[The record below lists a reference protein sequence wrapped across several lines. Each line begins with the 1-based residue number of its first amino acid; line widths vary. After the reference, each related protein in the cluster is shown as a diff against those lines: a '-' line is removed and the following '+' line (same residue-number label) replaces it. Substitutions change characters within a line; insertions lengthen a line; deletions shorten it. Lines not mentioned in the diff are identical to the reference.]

1 MPAAPTLVASTLSKL
16 LNALKPGLRYHHPR
30 PPGSGDA
37 WLLAQLARQAG
48 KTLVLL
54 TAEPLEAQRLA
65 DEIPL
70 FAPELKVRP
79 LPDWETLPYDS
90 FSPHQDLISE
100 RLRTLHALM
109 QHEVDVPVPFSF
121 SQLRLVRV
129 VNEDSAAGKYVYV
142 GAKQTDPFRVFAF
155 AVGPASEL
163 LAINQTDAWLVN
175 SSNATFYISNPSATP
190 VTYSITLM
198 GS

>member
-1 MPAAPTLVASTLSKL
+1 MPAAPTSTAQALSTLLS
-16 LNALKPGLRYHHPR
+16 ALKPGQRYHQPR

-37 WLLAQLARQAG
+37 WLLAQLARKAG
-48 KTLVLL
+48 QTLVIL

-109 QHEVDVPVPFSF
+109 QREVDVLTVPITTALYRLPPPSFLAAYTFSF
-121 SQLRLVRV
+121 KQKDKLDEAALRAQLMLANYAHVSQVTVPGEFCVRGSLI
-129 VNEDSAAGKYVYV
+129 DLF
-142 GAKQTDPFRVFAF
+142 P
-155 AVGPASEL
+155 
-163 LAINQTDAWLVN
+163 
-175 SSNATFYISNPSATP
+175 
-190 VTYSITLM
+190 M
-198 GS
+198 GSVVPYRID

>member
-1 MPAAPTLVASTLSKL
+1 MPAAPTSVAQSLSTL
-16 LNALKPGLRYHHPR
+16 LNALKPGLRYNQPR

-48 KTLVLL
+48 KTLVIL

-109 QHEVDVPVPFSF
+109 QHEVDVLTVPITTALYRLPPPSFLAAYTFSF
-121 SQLRLVRV
+121 KQKDKLNETALRAQLMLANYAHVTQVTVPGEFCVRGSLIDLFPIVSV
-129 VNEDSAAGKYVYV
+129 VPYRIDLFDDEI
-142 GAKQTDPFRVFAF
+142 
-155 AVGPASEL
+155 E
-163 LAINQTDAWLVN
+163 
-175 SSNATFYISNPSATP
+175 
-190 VTYSITLM
+190 
-198 GS
+198 